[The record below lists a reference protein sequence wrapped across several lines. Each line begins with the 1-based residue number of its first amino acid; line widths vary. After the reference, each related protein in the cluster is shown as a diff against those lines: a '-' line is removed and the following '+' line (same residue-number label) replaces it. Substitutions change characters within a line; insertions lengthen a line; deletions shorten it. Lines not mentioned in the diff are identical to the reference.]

1 MYIRLQL
8 QTWTKCIN
16 NKDVSRANCKI
27 IIETKTETDNGEII
41 HQDKTKTFAY
51 DVSSFLRV
59 DQDVELDEKQNL
71 RAADWDHIKVVQ
83 VSSKSPASQTVEQE
97 ERAAKMI

>member
-1 MYIRLQL
+1 MFQG
-8 QTWTKCIN
+8 
-16 NKDVSRANCKI
+16 ANCKI
-27 IIETKTETDNGEII
+27 IIETKTETDNGKII

-71 RAADWDHIKVVQ
+71 RAAD
-83 VSSKSPASQTVEQE
+83 
-97 ERAAKMI
+97 